1 MGAGGLV
8 SAPIRIVIAEDHEM
22 FTEGLQ
28 AMLRGKYEVAAAVR
42 DGADVVPTV
51 REVQPDL
58 VLLDLSLPHRTGLDI
73 LRELK
78 SLDPPVRV
86 VVVTMHV
93 DSVLVDAAVRLGA
106 SAFVPK
112 DADFAELRT
121 AIKEVLAGRRYLSPL
136 LPRHKYEGSAEDRL
150 GFSRLTPR
158 QQEIVRLIG
167 RGLSTEEIAR
177 KLGISVHTVNFHRK
191 NLREQLGL
199 DTDWAVLRFA
209 ILVELSEGR

>member
-1 MGAGGLV
+1 L
-8 SAPIRIVIAEDHEM
+8 SDSIRIVIAEDHEM
-22 FTEGLQ
+22 FTQGLQ
-28 AMLRGKYEVAAAVR
+28 AMLRGRYEVVAAVR

-51 REVQPDL
+51 QDLKPDL
-58 VLLDLSLPHRTGLDI
+58 LLLDLSLPHRTGLDI
-73 LRELK
+73 LRDLK
-78 SLDPPVRV
+78 SIDPAVRV

-93 DSVLVDAAVRLGA
+93 DSVLVDAAMRLGA

-112 DADFAELRT
+112 DADFAELRR
-121 AIKEVLAGRRYLSPL
+121 AIKEVRAGRRYLSPL

-167 RGLSTEEIAR
+167 RGLSTEDIGR

-191 NLREQLGL
+191 NIRQQLGF
-199 DTDWAVLRFA
+199 DSDWAVLRFA
-209 ILVELSEGR
+209 ILVELSEGRFVGRR